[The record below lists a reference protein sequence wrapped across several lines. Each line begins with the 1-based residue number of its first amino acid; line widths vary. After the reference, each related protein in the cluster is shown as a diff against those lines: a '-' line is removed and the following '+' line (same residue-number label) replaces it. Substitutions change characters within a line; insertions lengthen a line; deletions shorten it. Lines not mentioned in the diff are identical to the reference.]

1 MSWAQ
6 LWRLLFQNPIVK
18 AFVLGAFALLGN
30 VLTGAYVSAI
40 TVTAGQ
46 STVIAWAKSWQ
57 APSFWSLVVL
67 LIVMTAYGWRV
78 AVHEASTVKALSETR
93 LALAATETAL
103 VNERNAGLAAEYRRK
118 VAEEMHSEMLAHF
131 KRRIAEGDVVPMD
144 EIYRIMGI
152 EKGGAL

>member
-57 APSFWSLVVL
+57 APSFWSLV
-67 LIVMTAYGWRV
+67 
-78 AVHEASTVKALSETR
+78 
-93 LALAATETAL
+93 
-103 VNERNAGLAAEYRRK
+103 
-118 VAEEMHSEMLAHF
+118 
-131 KRRIAEGDVVPMD
+131 
-144 EIYRIMGI
+144 
-152 EKGGAL
+152 